1 MGRGRGV
8 RGGALVRATFGSR
21 DREDETMN
29 LDEER
34 TARDRQVAILEER
47 INDLNAQNAGLRRE
61 LLVERE
67 AGLAVRIELQNMTR
81 NLTSVQARCTE
92 LREELQAR
100 NVDRVMTIVQTFK
113 ESDPDIVARAFADGL
128 EQVRKRMKR

>member
-1 MGRGRGV
+1 MGGGRGV
-8 RGGALVRATFGSR
+8 RGGALVRAAFGSR
-21 DREDETMN
+21 EGEDETMSDDTVET
-29 LDEER
+29 LRER
-34 TARDRQVAILEER
+34 NDDLQTKIHMLEH
-47 INDLNAQNAGLRRE
+47 E

-67 AGLAVRIELQNMTR
+67 ATLYVRIELQNTTR